1 MQCAICKSK
10 LLYESL
16 IGEYDVAADRGETRW
31 ELKGVDWL
39 RRTKTH
45 LQAGVVATCGQPCAG
60 EWTRGAHAAPAVHTA
75 APDGQPC
82 PPPLDGYVSMT
93 TERYTVEQI
102 EAVYRPVLVA
112 NIPEEL
118 PDALF
123 RRILEHHGSV
133 DAVVRDAGG
142 GLALVVF
149 SEGSAAE
156 RFFLTGHGMPL
167 APPELAARLP
177 APRAA
182 AARRRLA
189 VEFAMFLPEANRHLF
204 DDLFGVKTTRQ
215 LLRAAPRRL
224 SADGTPADPF
234 PFTRAHCEALLFP
247 AFRRHLRSSDAG
259 PAVAAD
265 VALCRN
271 WLLYKFNTG
280 GGPREA
286 AAPRWRW
293 STPLRA
299 SRSRGT
305 RILVGIMQI
314 VFSVHFVAL
323 GGMVA
328 VIAILASNLVVV
340 VASAGVKLFADGTP
354 ADPFPFTRAHREAL

>member
-286 AAPRWRW
+286 AAL
-293 STPLRA
+293 LRKA
-299 SRSRGT
+299 GGSRGAA
-305 RILVGIMQI
+305 
-314 VFSVHFVAL
+314 VAL
-323 GGMVA
+323 VD
-328 VIAILASNLVVV
+328 
-340 VASAGVKLFADGTP
+340 SAAGKSFSWDEDLGRDHADRLQ
-354 ADPFPFTRAHREAL
+354 RALRRARRHGCRHSSPGLKPRIGICSLKVQWLPQQA